1 MNQVLCTSYMEILE
15 PEKFL
20 QLRAKTDRQLLD
32 FIHSKLEAGLNL
44 AALADTLYSVGD
56 RTSAEC
62 SLERADQALN
72 EVQRLA
78 PVIDDKQWRE
88 LDPKLNRLREALH
101 RLSLLRDLPQCRTAS
116 SVM

>member
-1 MNQVLCTSYMEILE
+1 MEILE

-44 AALADTLYSVGD
+44 AALAETLYSVGNV
-56 RTSAEC
+56 TSAEC
-62 SLERADQALN
+62 SLERAEQALN
-72 EVQRLA
+72 EAQRLA
-78 PVIDDKQWRE
+78 PVIEDKQWRE
-88 LDPKLNRLREALH
+88 LEPELNKLREALQ
-101 RLSLLRDLPQCRTAS
+101 RLSLLRDLPRCQTAS